1 MTTAVLDA
9 SAVLAL
15 LFGETGADAVRPRI
29 RGGLISTVNLA
40 EVLAKLIDK
49 GLPPDEAARAVDML
63 GMEPVQLSVDQ
74 AQLSAAL
81 RSATRAV
88 GLSLGDRACLAL
100 ARERGLPAV
109 TAERRWPE
117 IAEVAGVAV
126 EVIR

>member
-1 MTTAVLDA
+1 MTLAVLDA

-15 LFGETGADAVRPRI
+15 LFGETGADVVRPRV
-29 RGGLISTVNLA
+29 RSGLISTVNVA
-40 EVLAKLIDK
+40 EVLAKLVDK
-49 GLPPDEAARAVDML
+49 GVPADEAARAVDML
-63 GMEPVQLSVDQ
+63 GMEPVPLSVEQ

-81 RSATRAV
+81 RSTTRAA

-117 IAEVAGVAV
+117 IAEAAGVAV

>member
-1 MTTAVLDA
+1 MTVAVLDA

-15 LFGETGADAVRPRI
+15 LFGEMGADTVRFRV

-40 EVLAKLIDK
+40 EVLAKLVDK
-49 GLPPDEAARAVDML
+49 GVPAEEAARAVDML
-63 GMEPVQLSVDQ
+63 GMEPVRLSVEQ

-81 RSATRAV
+81 RSTTRSA

-109 TAERRWPE
+109 TAERRWPDV
-117 IAEVAGVAV
+117 AEQAGVAV

>member
-1 MTTAVLDA
+1 MTIAVLDA

-15 LFGETGADAVRPRI
+15 LFGEIGADAVRPRV

-40 EVLAKLIDK
+40 EVLAKLVDK
-49 GLPPDEAARAVDML
+49 GVPAEEAARAIDML
-63 GMEPVQLSVDQ
+63 GMEAVPLSVEQ

-81 RSATRAV
+81 RPITRAA

-117 IAEVAGVAV
+117 VAELAGVIV
-126 EVIR
+126 EVTR

>member
-1 MTTAVLDA
+1 MTIAVLDA

-15 LFGETGADAVRPRI
+15 LFGATGADAVRPRV

-40 EVLAKLIDK
+40 EVLAKLVDK
-49 GLPPDEAARAVDML
+49 GVPAEEAARAVDML
-63 GMEPVQLSVDQ
+63 GMEAVPLSVEQ

-81 RSATRAV
+81 RPITRSV

-117 IAEVAGVAV
+117 VAELAGVTV
-126 EVIR
+126 EVIS

>member
-1 MTTAVLDA
+1 MTLAVLDA

-15 LFGETGADAVRPRI
+15 LFGETGAEAVHSRV

-40 EVLAKLIDK
+40 EVLAKLVDK
-49 GLPPDEAARAVDML
+49 GLPPEQAARAVDML
-63 GMEPVQLSVDQ
+63 GMEPVPLSVEQ

-81 RSATRAV
+81 RSITRAV

-100 ARERGLPAV
+100 ARERGLHAV
-109 TAERRWPE
+109 TAERRWPDV
-117 IAEVAGVAV
+117 AEQAGVTV

>member
-15 LFGETGADAVRPRI
+15 LFSEPGADVVRPRM

-40 EVLAKLIDK
+40 EVLAKLVDK
-49 GLPPDEAARAVDML
+49 GVPAEDAARAVDML
-63 GMEPVQLSVDQ
+63 GMEPVPLSVEQ

-81 RSATRAV
+81 RSATRAA

-100 ARERGLPAV
+100 ARERGLPAI
-109 TAERRWPE
+109 TAERRWPDV
-117 IAEVAGVAV
+117 AEKAGVAV